1 MDAPKWGPTSPMR
14 FVRTGQ
20 TYWKRTAPRGM
31 VIYQMGIFQ
40 FNVSLKA
47 TSIDIKYTRKLEENH
62 TQG

>member
-1 MDAPKWGPTSPMR
+1 MR

-31 VIYQMGIFQ
+31 VIYQTGIFQ

-47 TSIDIKYTRKLEENH
+47 ASIDIKYTRKLEENH